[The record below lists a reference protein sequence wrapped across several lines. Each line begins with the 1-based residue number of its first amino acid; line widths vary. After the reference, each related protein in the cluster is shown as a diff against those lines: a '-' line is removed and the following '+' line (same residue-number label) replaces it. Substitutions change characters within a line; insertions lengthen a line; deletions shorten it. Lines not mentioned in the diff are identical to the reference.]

1 MEALKQNPK
10 EQKMSYQ
17 KFSAKVSYIGTE
29 DREESVRSLMKTLGG
44 RIGQKQCRQI
54 YDEMKSLELAG
65 ARKQKLVFDEE
76 TGKHFT
82 YALDLRGR
90 GLTAFVEALLQKFGC
105 GANVPKW
112 LEIKAISE
120 PMDMLVAGFEVR
132 LDEIDALCAFM
143 GWNPAGA
150 DVLWDWLVTVA
161 EDPALR
167 VDHVDLPAVRR
178 DEREAA

>member
-1 MEALKQNPK
+1 
-10 EQKMSYQ
+10 MSYQ
-17 KFSAKVSYIGTE
+17 KFSAKISYIGGQ
-29 DREESVRSLMKTLGG
+29 DREESVRFLMKTLGG
-44 RIGQKQCRQI
+44 RFGRKQCRQMC
-54 YDEMKSLELAG
+54 DEKKSLELAG
-65 ARKQKLVFDEE
+65 AKQVKLVFDEE
-76 TGKHFT
+76 TGKHFI
-82 YALDLRGR
+82 YALDFHG
-90 GLTAFVEALLQKFGC
+90 GGVTAFVEALSQKFGC

-120 PMDMLVAGFEVR
+120 PMDMLMAGFEVR